1 LGAQERDRQ
10 SIEVSTNK
18 KYKSLLSMGF
28 FPGQPSS
35 IYSKLQFDVIVKVDM
50 SNSSD
55 VMPLWKEPDL

>member
-1 LGAQERDRQ
+1 
-10 SIEVSTNK
+10 
-18 KYKSLLSMGF
+18 MGF

-35 IYSKLQFDVIVKVDM
+35 IYSKLQFDVIVKEDM